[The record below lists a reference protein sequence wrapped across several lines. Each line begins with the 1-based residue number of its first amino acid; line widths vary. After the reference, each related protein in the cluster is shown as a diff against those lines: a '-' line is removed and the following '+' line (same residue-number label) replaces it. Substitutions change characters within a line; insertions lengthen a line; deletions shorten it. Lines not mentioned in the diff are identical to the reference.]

1 MAFYRCGMGAT
12 SGGGGGDITFALS
25 EQFTAKGT
33 TVQSS
38 NTYSSGTFMCFLN
51 QAYTATGVR
60 GGVWKVEDGVV
71 SSVALGIN
79 MPENFISINANNKIQ
94 INATGSVTYTLFIIS
109 CN

>member
-1 MAFYRCGMGAT
+1 MAFYRCGIGAT
-12 SGGGGGDITFALS
+12 SGGGDITFALS

-38 NTYSSGTFMCFLN
+38 NTYSSGTFLCFLN

-60 GGVWKVEDGVV
+60 GGVWKVKDGVV
-71 SSVALGIN
+71 SSVALGTNIT
-79 MPENFISINANNKIQ
+79 ENYISINANNKIQ
-94 INATGSVTYTLFIIS
+94 INATGSITYTLFIIS